1 MNVTQ
6 KARNE
11 AGQVGRNRMRAP
23 KFLTVLI
30 ALLACTG
37 PSFSQTSEK
46 AVLLLNFYLYSEH
59 APFFLGKERGYF
71 LDEGIDLDIQ
81 EGRGSVPTVQA
92 VAAGTAQFG
101 YADVASV
108 IKAADKGAPVLTV
121 GILLQKS
128 PMAFISLSEK
138 GIRSV
143 QDLRGKTLALTPG
156 DSLSQVLPLV
166 LNKASLKE
174 SDFKVVAGDTR
185 AKLNAVINGQADA
198 MLGYLMDQNLK
209 IEDAT
214 KKPASVLPFSDY
226 GVNLASSCIVIA
238 KGTADAHPDLV
249 RRFMKAASRSVADAE
264 RDPAAAVDAMLKA
277 SPKAGSR
284 TDLIKG
290 LELTIPLYHTE
301 ATKGD
306 PPFKENRAE
315 FENSVAMLVQFGGVS
330 STTAQRMGELMDL
343 GFLPN

>member
-1 MNVTQ
+1 
-6 KARNE
+6 
-11 AGQVGRNRMRAP
+11 MRTLWCFGLA
-23 KFLTVLI
+23 V
-30 ALLACTG
+30 ALGWCTSVAFAE
-37 PSFSQTSEK
+37 PTDK

-71 LDEGIDLDIQ
+71 RDEGIDLDIQ
-81 EGRGSVPTVQA
+81 EGRGSVSTVQA

-128 PMAFISLSEK
+128 PMAFVSLAEK
-138 GIRSV
+138 GIHSV
-143 QDLRGKTLALTPG
+143 QDMRGKTLALTPG

-166 LNKASLKE
+166 LKKVEMKE
-174 SDFKVVAGDTR
+174 SDFKIVAGDTR

-198 MLGYLMDQNLK
+198 MLGYLMDQNLR
-209 IEDAT
+209 IEEAT
-214 KKPASVLPFSDY
+214 KKPASVLPFSEY

-238 KGTADAHPDLV
+238 RATADSQRDLV
-249 RRFMKAASRSVADAE
+249 RRFMKAATRSVVDAE

-284 TDLIKG
+284 ADLIKG
-290 LELTIPLYHTE
+290 LELTIPLYHTD
-301 ATKGD
+301 ATKAQ
-306 PPFKENRAE
+306 PPFKEDKAE
-315 FENSVAMLVQFGGVS
+315 FEKSVSMLVEFGGVS
-330 STTAQRMGELMDL
+330 GSTLQRSAELMDL
-343 GFLPN
+343 TFLPN